1 MQDLISGVIP
11 VAPTPFTED
20 EALDLDGQ
28 GRVIEYLIDGGCDA
42 ICILANYSEQFSLSD
57 EERNLVMITA
67 VEQAAGRIPIV
78 VTASHFS
85 AKIARSRVKAA
96 IDSGAAMVMLM
107 PPFVGATMRVDEEDV
122 LRYFET
128 VCADL
133 DIDFMVQDAPMS
145 STPMSV
151 GLLARIAK
159 SVPRL
164 RYAKIEVSRAAQ
176 KIRDLKSVVGVG
188 LPGIF
193 DGEESVTLIHDLQA
207 GALGTMCS
215 VVVPDKLGQVVRLF
229 LAGEVSEAS
238 GRWEA
243 LLPLIHFENRQCGLS
258 AAKVLLEAGG
268 VIASATTRA
277 PIPPMRPETRRELI
291 NLASRRD
298 AFILRWA
305 Q

>member
-1 MQDLISGVIP
+1 MHDLISGVIP

-20 EALDLDGQ
+20 EALDLDSQ
-28 GRVIEYLIDGGCDA
+28 GRIIEYLIDGGCDA

-57 EERNLVMITA
+57 EERSRVMMTA
-67 VEQAAGRIPIV
+67 IQQAAGRIPIV

-96 IDSGAAMVMLM
+96 IDCGAAMVMLM
-107 PPFVGATMRVDEEDV
+107 PPFFGATMRVDEEDV

-133 DIDFMVQDAPMS
+133 EIDFMIQDAPMS

-151 GLLARIAK
+151 GLLARIAET
-159 SVPRL
+159 VPRL

-176 KIRDLKSVVGVG
+176 KIRELKSAARDS

-207 GALGTMCS
+207 GAVGTMCS
-215 VVVPDKLGQVVRLF
+215 AVIPDELGQVVRLF
-229 LAGEVSEAS
+229 LAGEVSEANR
-238 GRWEA
+238 RWES

-268 VIASATTRA
+268 VISSATTRA

-291 NLASRRD
+291 DLASRRD
-298 AFILRWA
+298 AFILRWVE
-305 Q
+305 